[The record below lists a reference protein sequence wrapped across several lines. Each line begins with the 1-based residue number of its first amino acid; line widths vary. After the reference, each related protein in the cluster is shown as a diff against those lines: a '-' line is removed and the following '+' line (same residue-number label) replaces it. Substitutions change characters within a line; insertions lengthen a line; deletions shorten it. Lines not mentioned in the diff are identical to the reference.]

1 MMSKEFDILNTS
13 SMPVIALR
21 GLTVFPN
28 VLIHFEVSRA
38 ASAKALEA
46 AMTVGSPIF
55 LVGQKD
61 IAVEEPGPDDLYRV
75 GTISNIRQILRM
87 PGDNV
92 RVMVEGVARGSLLQL
107 LRAEPYLEA
116 EVREIAVPGAPARGT
131 ARTEALMRATYEL
144 FQTYA
149 ELSPKLSSDLMIHV
163 RATLPTISRRISPCA
178 TPTSRR
184 FWRSCAP
191 PSGWRSST
199 ACWSGRWR
207 FSPWT
212 RRSRS
217 GPGSR

>member
-107 LRAEPYLEA
+107 LRYLLIFA
-116 EVREIAVPGAPARGT
+116 GRGG
-131 ARTEALMRATYEL
+131 
-144 FQTYA
+144 
-149 ELSPKLSSDLMIHV
+149 D
-163 RATLPTISRRISPCA
+163 RR
-178 TPTSRR
+178 R
-184 FWRSCAP
+184 
-191 PSGWRSST
+191 
-199 ACWSGRWR
+199 
-207 FSPWT
+207 
-212 RRSRS
+212 
-217 GPGSR
+217 